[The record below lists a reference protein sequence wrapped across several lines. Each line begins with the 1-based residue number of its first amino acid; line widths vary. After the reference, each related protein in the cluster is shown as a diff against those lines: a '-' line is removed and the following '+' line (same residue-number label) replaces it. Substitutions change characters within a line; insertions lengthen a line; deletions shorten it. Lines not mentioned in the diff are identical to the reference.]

1 MKIIISL
8 SALALGSLIILN
20 GCTEPVKEENTQPMN
35 HFHHDPH
42 SFSNPDMAHVTHL
55 HWTAVV
61 DFGQKSIAGTAEF
74 SIETTPNADRIIFD
88 IMDLEIASVEV
99 DGQTATWNV
108 GERLAEFGSPLEIP
122 ITEGSKKVK
131 ITYKTG
137 PDAGALLW
145 VDGEKPFLFTQSQA
159 ILGRTWIPCQD
170 SPGVRYTYS
179 AEVTVPKGLLALMSA
194 ENPQSINE
202 TGVYSFKMDRPIPSY
217 LMAMAVGEIGFKPIG
232 RRTGVY
238 ATYDMLDRAHYEF
251 ADMEKMLEAAEG
263 LYGTYAWG
271 RYDLLILPAAFP
283 FGGMENPM
291 LTFATPTILAGDRSL
306 VALVA
311 HELAHSW
318 SGNLVTNATWN
329 DFWLNEGFTVYFE
342 QRIMEAVYGREHAE
356 MLAALTQQGL
366 IQEEEDIFA
375 NHPEDTA
382 LQLDLE
388 GRNPDDGLT
397 VIAYDK
403 GYFFLRLIEETTGR
417 ERFDKFLNQYFTEH
431 AFQVMDTKR
440 FLDYLHKNLI
450 TPEEAAII
458 DIDAWVYGQR
468 LPANMPKVSGER
480 LTLVDAKTAAWNE
493 GKIKASDL
501 PWDQWVYQE
510 RYRFISNLNSTGASP
525 ERMKELD
532 SKFNILGT
540 GNYEVL
546 FVWLQKAIENNY
558 TVAYP
563 RVESFLIEVG
573 RRKVLTPLYKAMKA
587 TEKEAMAKEIYTKA
601 RPGYHAVARQTID
614 ELLGTP

>member
-573 RRKVLTPLYKAMKA
+573 RRKFLTPLYKAMKA